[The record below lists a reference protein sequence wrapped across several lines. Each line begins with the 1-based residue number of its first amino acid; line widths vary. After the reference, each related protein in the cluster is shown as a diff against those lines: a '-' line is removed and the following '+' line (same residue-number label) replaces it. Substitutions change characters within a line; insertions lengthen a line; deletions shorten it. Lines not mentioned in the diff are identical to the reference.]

1 MWWWRDAAVRAALST
16 EVEEVEMKRLDCQ
29 RGLGAIGTLAAL
41 LILGLLIFAYAKNQ
55 VGDGKGGT
63 GTPMTAIDKGRSAA
77 CQAQRRSIE
86 RDVVA
91 WSVEHDGETPSISAL
106 ESAGFGVSTCRE
118 GGEYSISG
126 SRVTCSLHP

>member
-1 MWWWRDAAVRAALST
+1 MPRSGRAVLST

-29 RGLGAIGTLAAL
+29 RGLGAIGTLIAL
-41 LILGLLIFAYAKNQ
+41 LILGLLVFAYAKNQ
-55 VGDGKGGT
+55 VGDGTGGA
-63 GTPMTAIDKGRSAA
+63 GGAPMTAIDKGRSAA

-91 WSVEHDGETPSISAL
+91 WSVEHDGEAPSISAL
-106 ESAGFGVSTCRE
+106 ESAGFGVSTCPE
-118 GGEYSISG
+118 GGQYSISG